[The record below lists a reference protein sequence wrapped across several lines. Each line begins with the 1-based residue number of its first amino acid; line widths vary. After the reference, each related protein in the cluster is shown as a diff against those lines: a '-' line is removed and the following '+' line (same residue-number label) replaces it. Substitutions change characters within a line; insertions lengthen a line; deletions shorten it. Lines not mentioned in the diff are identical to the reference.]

1 MVGPLNPRPK
11 RPRTAR
17 KKAGIHLNPLSSLP
31 PSQTKSFN
39 SIFPAKGEMEAWR
52 GERLKQALE

>member
-1 MVGPLNPRPK
+1 MVGPFDPRLK

-17 KKAGIHLNPLSSLP
+17 KKAGIHLNPLYSLP
-31 PSQTKSFN
+31 PSQTKSFS
-39 SIFPAKGEMEAWR
+39 SIMPAKGEMEAWR

>member
-1 MVGPLNPRPK
+1 MLASLSPGPK
-11 RPRTAR
+11 RPKTA
-17 KKAGIHLNPLSSLP
+17 KKKTCIHLNPLSPLP
-31 PSQTKSFN
+31 PSQTNSFN

>member
-1 MVGPLNPRPK
+1 MLAPLSPRSK
-11 RPRTAR
+11 RLKTAR
-17 KKAGIHLNPLSSLP
+17 KKAGRHLNSLSSLP
-31 PSQTKSFN
+31 LSQTNSLN

>member
-1 MVGPLNPRPK
+1 MGPLHPRPE
-11 RPRTAR
+11 RPKTAR
-17 KKAGIHLNPLSSLP
+17 KKAGINLKALSSLP
-31 PSQTKSFN
+31 PPQPQSFN